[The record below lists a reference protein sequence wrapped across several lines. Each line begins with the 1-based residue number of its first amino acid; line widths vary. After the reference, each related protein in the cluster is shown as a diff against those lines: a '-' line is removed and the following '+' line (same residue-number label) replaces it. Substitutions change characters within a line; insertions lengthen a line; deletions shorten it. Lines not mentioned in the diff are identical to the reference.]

1 MNLKLTTYVSLQ
13 KKNQKKNILY
23 NRENSPG
30 MLKTHV
36 SPKNAYTKKIL
47 IQNY

>member
-1 MNLKLTTYVSLQ
+1 MNLKLTTYVFTA
-13 KKNQKKNILY
+13 KKNQQKTNCTTEY
-23 NRENSPG
+23 SPG
-30 MLKTHV
+30 MLKMHG